1 MDNCGVN
8 VNWYIVF
15 DFMKGWSV
23 WLMFLGWFNIMY
35 FDWYVVVEMLNVM
48 RGLQEVYIMNVIRL
62 FFLNNSNGD
71 LMINN
76 IFVFMG
82 LEGYN
87 NYLMFVQNFIL
98 GKI

>member
-1 MDNCGVN
+1 MINCKLILNFFFCMDNCGVN

-48 RGLQEVYIMNVIRL
+48 RGL
-62 FFLNNSNGD
+62 
-71 LMINN
+71 
-76 IFVFMG
+76 
-82 LEGYN
+82 
-87 NYLMFVQNFIL
+87 
-98 GKI
+98 